1 MTRISAG
8 RLSRVTSITAAC
20 FPPNGEAKQERQNKE
35 DNIGLISWEEHSS
48 FQIDPN
54 AMNSDAEAASEFSP
68 LVGSMSTESSESST
82 VDDIT
87 KDELDRPWPATFDR
101 GIQILAGPIMD
112 EKSIDN
118 YTKSPGVRARYNKVT
133 TFM

>member
-1 MTRISAG
+1 
-8 RLSRVTSITAAC
+8 
-20 FPPNGEAKQERQNKE
+20 
-35 DNIGLISWEEHSS
+35 
-48 FQIDPN
+48 
-54 AMNSDAEAASEFSP
+54 MNSADAKAKSYACEFSP
-68 LVGSMSTESSESST
+68 LVGGPGASPNVSMSTESSESST

-133 TFM
+133 TYMMCDKGPVRILCLPPR

>member
-1 MTRISAG
+1 MYDMIVFPIEITATG
-8 RLSRVTSITAAC
+8 NSIT
-20 FPPNGEAKQERQNKE
+20 FR
-35 DNIGLISWEEHSS
+35 L
-48 FQIDPN
+48 DPN
-54 AMNSDAEAASEFSP
+54 AMNSDAEEQSDASEFSP
-68 LVGSMSTESSESST
+68 LVSFSGAEPNVSTSTDSLESST

-87 KDELDRPWPATFDR
+87 KDELDKPWPATFDR

-133 TFM
+133 TYIM

>member
-1 MTRISAG
+1 
-8 RLSRVTSITAAC
+8 
-20 FPPNGEAKQERQNKE
+20 
-35 DNIGLISWEEHSS
+35 
-48 FQIDPN
+48 
-54 AMNSDAEAASEFSP
+54 MNSADAKATSYACEFSP
-68 LVGSMSTESSESST
+68 LVGGPGASPNVRISTDSLESSTT

-87 KDELDRPWPATFDR
+87 RDELDMPWPATFNR

-133 TFM
+133 TYMMCDKGPVRILCLPPR